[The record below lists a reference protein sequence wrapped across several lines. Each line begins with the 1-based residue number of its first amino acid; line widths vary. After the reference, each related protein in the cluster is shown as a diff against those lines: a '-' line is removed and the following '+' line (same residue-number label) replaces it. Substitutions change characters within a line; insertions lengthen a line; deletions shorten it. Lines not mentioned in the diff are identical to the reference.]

1 MDSDVISYNK
11 IIPLR
16 NICRVIAKIK
26 SQQIESLP
34 HFGHE
39 ALFFQNNAVTTGL
52 MNNTK
57 ELKIDLFSGLFLS
70 YNNEDTIQIDLT
82 SKNIQDIYDFFTNN
96 FGLSISQEI
105 TNLDSQELQNHYYF
119 MSKANL
125 SLEIFRM
132 GLGGKFTLVHLW
144 PHGFDLSVE
153 YFTGIPNQQIGI
165 GISPG
170 EENISLPYLYI
181 NPYPFNKEI
190 KEEKLPL
197 GEWYDKSWKGIKVEW
212 NEISSK
218 NEKEIASIISQL
230 FKISYKNFIK

>member
-1 MDSDVISYNK
+1 MDRNVISYNK

-39 ALFFQNNAVTTGL
+39 ALFFHNNAVTTGL
-52 MNNTK
+52 MNNTS
-57 ELKIDLFSGLFLS
+57 ELKIDLFSGLLLS
-70 YNNEDTIQIDLT
+70 YNNEDTIQIDLI
-82 SKNIQDIYDFFTNN
+82 SKNIQDINDFFTNN

-105 TNLDSQELQNHYYF
+105 TNLDSQELQNYYYF
-119 MSKANL
+119 VSKANL

-132 GLGGKFTLVHLW
+132 GLTGKFTLVHLW

-153 YFTGIPNQQIGI
+153 WFTGFEDQQIGI

-181 NPYPFNKEI
+181 NPYPFNQKI
-190 KEEKLPL
+190 KDEKLPL
-197 GEWYDKSWKGIKVEW
+197 GEWHDKSWKGIKVEW

-218 NEKEIASIISQL
+218 NEKEIASVISRL
-230 FKISYKNFIK
+230 FKITCKNFTK